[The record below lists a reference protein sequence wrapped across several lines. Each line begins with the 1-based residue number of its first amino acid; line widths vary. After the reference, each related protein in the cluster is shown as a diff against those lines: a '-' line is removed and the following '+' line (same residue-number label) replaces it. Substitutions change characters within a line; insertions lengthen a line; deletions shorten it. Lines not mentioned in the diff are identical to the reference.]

1 MCQREIESFLQK
13 FYQLQRAGQ
22 TAHLDLDTHAGQAW
36 VGLRVQLG
44 HGPGQYMHPHLK
56 KAEGPSRQRRRK
68 KRAAARVAGEATLA
82 AEKTVL
88 TEKSEDITAE
98 VKDQCT
104 EEIVETGIKNTEKV
118 LKEVTDEICADSA
131 YLESPIPQVDGA
143 QEEPDPD
150 QLFYSFVSD
159 YHQDDIKYCLDE
171 ELFPAKNASLVS
183 CVAPRPRQSADQL
196 CIVAIRRIAGQEF
209 IWPDMKEDQAPV
221 FRELKRK

>member
-44 HGPGQYMHPHLK
+44 HGPGQYLHPHLK

-68 KRAAARVAGEATLA
+68 KRAAARVAAEATFA

-88 TEKSEDITAE
+88 TEKSEDITVE

-104 EEIVETGIKNTEKV
+104 VEIVETANSGIQDTEKV

-131 YLESPIPQVDGA
+131 YNDAEEVDPKELARDKIVEKLIVSAVTKPI
-143 QEEPDPD
+143 EEKADVENEIREKFAA
-150 QLFYSFVSD
+150 LGVE
-159 YHQDDIKYCLDE
+159 IKHM
-171 ELFPAKNASLVS
+171 KT
-183 CVAPRPRQSADQL
+183 QSNYRGKFDH
-196 CIVAIRRIAGQEF
+196 CIVNVSPVNLKNIWGRRLG
-209 IWPDMKEDQAPV
+209 
-221 FRELKRK
+221 LKN